1 MLNDLD
7 IFILVYSK
15 EFILQAQNTKAL
27 ESFGFKEGTSL
38 EDCFDKGSIRGVVRR
53 LNRGQKPRFSIV
65 KDDVEIEFITSITTT
80 SIILQGFENQSL
92 QETKTLLTSYSISL
106 EETNNRISSL
116 LDDALWL
123 KTAVEQAIRPMFMVD
138 TECKVRFINDSAKHV
153 FWEHFSK
160 FQHFMEVPLEDQWLG
175 LSMQNLPVFY
185 NISEREDIFESLFNL
200 EEQMFSC
207 NVRRVSKEAEI
218 LGYCIEIENV
228 TEERYRLRQL
238 ARMENMVEGLG
249 TPAMLCDEQ
258 GAIRY
263 VNPALHILFS
273 RYQKSLMA
281 HFALTA
287 YEKKVIYGWEL
298 KKFFI
303 NQMNQP
309 VLNCVHPYHYRS
321 EVSFGEALFSVD
333 VYALQDDE
341 IKFAGYVVEWRDLN
355 PQKEYRLEVSRIL
368 TDLQQGKIHT
378 RASTHGMSFFF
389 AKLLDELNQMLD
401 VLSHPLQNVLS
412 MTNRLSKGDLQGDL
426 GGEEVWQG
434 ELWTLQ
440 QQWKISM
447 RDLSKMLQNVRD
459 TSNFIHDN
467 LGDVQNVFQNINQ
480 QAENQS
486 QLTTTSSASLNTIS
500 IQNTESASKVQQ
512 LSHVL
517 LSNGSLVQNMVL
529 GMDQLVN
536 YMAVIEDSHRDITNT
551 LEFINEIA
559 FQTNLLSLNAA
570 IEAARAGRLGKGFGV
585 VADEVQNLAL
595 RSKQAATDSAVVIQN
610 AKDRILQGQQHV
622 SQLQSELKLLLNDIL
637 EQQSIALSINE
648 QAQSQVVQI
657 NDVTHSVSE
666 INTSTQYISSSL
678 SELTDKVQQIYTEI
692 SSLEASILN
701 FALVEN
707 LSDDEMRNLDIASFY
722 FENGDLIQSQA
733 EQIISVLEQFISEE
747 DERNKR

>member
-1 MLNDLD
+1 
-7 IFILVYSK
+7 
-15 EFILQAQNTKAL
+15 
-27 ESFGFKEGTSL
+27 
-38 EDCFDKGSIRGVVRR
+38 
-53 LNRGQKPRFSIV
+53 
-65 KDDVEIEFITSITTT
+65 
-80 SIILQGFENQSL
+80 
-92 QETKTLLTSYSISL
+92 
-106 EETNNRISSL
+106 
-116 LDDALWL
+116 
-123 KTAVEQAIRPMFMVD
+123 
-138 TECKVRFINDSAKHV
+138 
-153 FWEHFSK
+153 
-160 FQHFMEVPLEDQWLG
+160 
-175 LSMQNLPVFY
+175 
-185 NISEREDIFESLFNL
+185 
-200 EEQMFSC
+200 
-207 NVRRVSKEAEI
+207 
-218 LGYCIEIENV
+218 
-228 TEERYRLRQL
+228 
-238 ARMENMVEGLG
+238 
-249 TPAMLCDEQ
+249 
-258 GAIRY
+258 
-263 VNPALHILFS
+263 
-273 RYQKSLMA
+273 
-281 HFALTA
+281 
-287 YEKKVIYGWEL
+287 
-298 KKFFI
+298 
-303 NQMNQP
+303 
-309 VLNCVHPYHYRS
+309 
-321 EVSFGEALFSVD
+321 
-333 VYALQDDE
+333 
-341 IKFAGYVVEWRDLN
+341 
-355 PQKEYRLEVSRIL
+355 
-368 TDLQQGKIHT
+368 
-378 RASTHGMSFFF
+378 
-389 AKLLDELNQMLD
+389 
-401 VLSHPLQNVLS
+401 